1 MVCLQGKTIRQVT
14 EDLYVSHSTVERTVH
29 LYQTTGDVV
38 SVQTRHGPGRKLS
51 EFEELTVLQS
61 FLNNPGIYLREVQEE
76 LYDITESW

>member
-38 SVQTRHGPGRKLS
+38 SVQTRHGPGR
-51 EFEELTVLQS
+51 
-61 FLNNPGIYLREVQEE
+61 N
-76 LYDITESW
+76 